1 MFQENPEFG
10 VGIHPS
16 AALGRRARRVRL
28 LAADVLLLAD
38 AAAAVIRKRNP
49 HLCQLCHH
57 TLSRKENEAKTSSYD
72 QVNRQIISGIQS
84 KRVDMVNI

>member
-10 VGIHPS
+10 VGIHPLRRS
-16 AALGRRARRVRL
+16 ALWAARRVRL
-28 LAADVLLLAD
+28 LAADVLLAD
-38 AAAAVIRKRNP
+38 AAAAVRKRNP

-72 QVNRQIISGIQS
+72 QVNRQNISGIHNQS
-84 KRVDMVNI
+84 GGRLK